1 MEIVLIEVA
10 ALRPHEEI
18 KPKTLKKMVEVIQKR
33 GGYIKPILID
43 RASRA
48 ILDGHHRYNSALQ
61 LNLRLIPAIEVD
73 YLKDDSIEVRSWPGK
88 EHLEI
93 DKQAVLDMAMS
104 GEIYP
109 PKSSKHTMSADYPNR
124 FCPLSELE

>member
-1 MEIVLIEVA
+1 MEIVLIEVSD
-10 ALRPHEEI
+10 LRPHEEI
-18 KPKTLKKMVEVIQKR
+18 KPKTLEKMIATIQKR

-61 LNLRLIPAIEVD
+61 LNLQLIPAIEVD
-73 YLKDDSIEVRSWPGK
+73 YLEDDSIEVRSWPGK

-93 DKQAVLDMAMS
+93 DKQAVLNMAMTS
-104 GEIYP
+104 EIYP
-109 PKSSKHTMSADYPNR
+109 PKSSKHSMSTDYPNR
-124 FCPLSELE
+124 FYPLSELE